1 MALPATREER
11 EPADDALLMV
21 GVGRPRPGPG
31 RERMGSDPGM
41 GPPMDGEEGGGEDP
55 LPPGFDVA
63 ASEAFPDMDPS
74 AYPALKRLIALCM
87 EKY

>member
-1 MALPATREER
+1 MAYGQDPAAR

-21 GVGRPRPGPG
+21 GVGKPKPRAP
-31 RERMGSDPGM
+31 MGSSPEM
-41 GPPMDGEEGGGEDP
+41 GGEGEEP

-63 ASEAFPDMDPS
+63 ASEAFPDMDP
-74 AYPALKRLIALCM
+74 AQYPALKRLIHLCM